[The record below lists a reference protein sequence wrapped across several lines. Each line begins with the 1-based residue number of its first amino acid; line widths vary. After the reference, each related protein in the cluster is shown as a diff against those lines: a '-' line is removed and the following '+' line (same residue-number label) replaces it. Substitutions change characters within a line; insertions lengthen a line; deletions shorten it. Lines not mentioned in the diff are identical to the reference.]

1 MFHPKLKVLMKY
13 GGIYIMFEYQLL
25 CDYGYG
31 WEYVLSEYNINE
43 TAERVKEYIE
53 NALQYPYKLVKRLIV
68 G

>member
-1 MFHPKLKVLMKY
+1 
-13 GGIYIMFEYQLL
+13 MFEYQLL

-43 TAERVKEYIE
+43 IAERVKEYIE
-53 NALQYPYKLVKRLIV
+53 NAPQYPYKLVKRLIV